1 MALGSSRQTLPQNPV
16 APPPN
21 QVPLPPNPVAPAFSD
36 TNLIQLEGTELVTT
50 PAIQAVGMAINTE
63 LSLLIC
69 MECEA
74 AFTAENYM
82 GHLQRAHKEIKIPK
96 ELKNLVHAQHISDV
110 YPYLAVSS
118 TPRRPLAGLSVT
130 PDQRGCPHCPFA
142 GCRVGVATHI
152 KIHPQPHSKIQ
163 TGLSTQALNKGI
175 IIARNPIRVIAPN
188 VVRPNPEVH
197 SDLSVEEGVA
207 RDDNTGQ
214 NSVQRPEEVVI
225 EQSKMLSEMY
235 AMTKGLV
242 AAVHNLQTN
251 MDRIESILTNK
262 LDVPSK
268 VSTQANNER
277 LSSLVEEIQHSDID
291 PPLRADKGK
300 GRAVES
306 PLIEP
311 NNGVFSDDD
320 DNSVL
325 FNETLAPYLEDDTMP
340 QASLLEID
348 QTQAMPSEDTSAHFI
363 DISSDDEDVMPIV
376 PALSSKMRSSF

>member
-197 SDLSVEEGVA
+197 K
-207 RDDNTGQ
+207 
-214 NSVQRPEEVVI
+214 QRTTSEEVVI

-277 LSSLVEEIQHSDID
+277 LSSLVEEIQHS
-291 PPLRADKGK
+291 

-311 NNGVFSDDD
+311 NDGVFSDDD